1 MQKLRIELMSLSYHP
16 LHLAD
21 VSVRV
26 IAVHR
31 GLALLVCP
39 VLLRHGSELD
49 GHPVAVELVPGLQ
62 RLNQQIDLPLKVLL
76 LCQID
81 PVDLARLQ
89 LPLQHLR
96 AKKNYIWMS
105 KSKINNYKVI
115 VEDGK

>member
-1 MQKLRIELMSLSYHP
+1 MSLSYHP

-39 VLLRHGSELD
+39 VLLRHGSKLD

-89 LPLQHLR
+89 HLR